1 MIIFPAIDIRGGK
14 CVRLEEGR
22 FDRETVFAENPLDAA
37 RRWVEAGTQWLH
49 IVDLDGAR
57 AGKPVNLTAISEIAR
72 TFDVKVQLGGGIRTL
87 ETAEQVLAA
96 GVNRLILGSVAARS
110 PELVEQLCS
119 RYGEKIVI
127 GIDARDGEVAV
138 DGWEKSGLLR
148 VAELALLMKQVGAK
162 RIIYTDIS
170 RDGMLT
176 GVNVEATVRLARG
189 LSVPVIASGGVASL
203 DDVDALCAIEHEGID
218 AAIVGRA
225 IYEGAL
231 DFAAAQAR
239 ADELGGES

>member
-22 FDRETVFAENPLDAA
+22 FDRETVFAENPVDAA

-57 AGKPVNLTAISEIAR
+57 AGKPVNLPAISEIAR
-72 TFDVKVQLGGGIRTL
+72 SFDVKVQLGGGIRTL

-127 GIDARDGEVAV
+127 GIDSKTKHITQITETGKNGTQTKLTVNKFLTNQTLKPDTFIFDAKKY
-138 DGWEKSGLLR
+138 KSLGY
-148 VAELALLMKQVGAK
+148 
-162 RIIYTDIS
+162 II
-170 RDGMLT
+170 
-176 GVNVEATVRLARG
+176 NN
-189 LSVPVIASGGVASL
+189 
-203 DDVDALCAIEHEGID
+203 
-218 AAIVGRA
+218 
-225 IYEGAL
+225 
-231 DFAAAQAR
+231 
-239 ADELGGES
+239 

>member
-22 FDRETVFAENPLDAA
+22 FDRETVFAENPVDAA

-57 AGKPVNLTAISEIAR
+57 AGKPVNLPAISEIAR
-72 TFDVKVQLGGGIRTL
+72 SFDVKVQLGGGIRTL

-138 DGWEKSGLLR
+138 DGWEKSGL
-148 VAELALLMKQVGAK
+148 A
-162 RIIYTDIS
+162 
-170 RDGMLT
+170 
-176 GVNVEATVRLARG
+176 
-189 LSVPVIASGGVASL
+189 VIASGGVKGMEDILAL
-203 DDVDALCAIEHEGID
+203 QPLTAEGIEGVIIGKALYTGAIELADALR
-218 AAIVGRA
+218 AAR
-225 IYEGAL
+225 
-231 DFAAAQAR
+231 
-239 ADELGGES
+239 GGEA

>member
-22 FDRETVFAENPLDAA
+22 FDRETIFAENPLDAA

-57 AGKPVNLTAISEIAR
+57 AGKSVNLSVVSEIAR

-87 ETAEQVLAA
+87 ETVEAALAA
-96 GVNRLILGSVAARS
+96 GINRVILGSVAARS

-138 DGWEKSGLLR
+138 DGWEKSGLLQ
-148 VAELALLMKQVGAK
+148 VAELAQRMKQVGAK

-176 GVNVEATVRLARG
+176 GVNVESTLQLAKQSG
-189 LSVPVIASGGVASL
+189 LAVIASGGVKGMGDILAL
-203 DDVDALCAIEHEGID
+203 QPLTPAGIEGVIIGKALYTGAIDLADALQVVRGG
-218 AAIVGRA
+218 AA
-225 IYEGAL
+225 
-231 DFAAAQAR
+231 
-239 ADELGGES
+239 